1 MTLELFHVV
10 IDTDNST
17 KATKAFVTFN
27 PEITDKFCNLEI
39 FHGEVQDPRSQQ
51 AKGGGRQSIT
61 AIQPTFSNSVN
72 PGNLLD

>member
-51 AKGGGRQSIT
+51 AKGGRQSIT